1 MAKLTP
7 EAAGFPPAGM
17 GYRLMAAAAV
27 ALAINVAIAWSIS
40 PWLHR
45 TFLVPLSLGYD
56 VEIALTT
63 LLSTFSVLGLAALL
77 AWVFLRRD
85 LEHLNLMLRDGRS
98 RLANLSA
105 RQAVVEE
112 EVDHVSPYL
121 DIMQKQME
129 GAIQQTE
136 QGVVAVIEQIDQVHG
151 LSRQQMERIGR
162 SLQNGM
168 DLADVM
174 RLQAASNKEVITVLT
189 GYLEEQLA
197 ELEGNLQRIEGLA
210 GQVDNL
216 SPLVGVISDIAK
228 QINLLAL
235 NAAIEAA
242 RAGEA
247 GRGFAVVAGEVRAL
261 STQTANAA
269 ADIADKI
276 SAATRSMDA
285 ELSVARQARDNREHN
300 SHIQRII
307 ADIGAMEERFA
318 EGSSVLL
325 EVIQGV
331 EAGNEEMVTRLSEAL
346 GHIQFQDVVRQR
358 LDQIGIALR
367 ELDEHLQALMGH
379 LGDDQWDGSIQP
391 SLKDRLEG
399 HLEGYVMS
407 SQRDAHAAVTGAE
420 AASDAR
426 PQIELF

>member
-1 MAKLTP
+1 
-7 EAAGFPPAGM
+7 
-17 GYRLMAAAAV
+17 
-27 ALAINVAIAWSIS
+27 
-40 PWLHR
+40 
-45 TFLVPLSLGYD
+45 
-56 VEIALTT
+56 
-63 LLSTFSVLGLAALL
+63 
-77 AWVFLRRD
+77 
-85 LEHLNLMLRDGRS
+85 
-98 RLANLSA
+98 
-105 RQAVVEE
+105 
-112 EVDHVSPYL
+112 
-121 DIMQKQME
+121 
-129 GAIQQTE
+129 
-136 QGVVAVIEQIDQVHG
+136 
-151 LSRQQMERIGR
+151 
-162 SLQNGM
+162 
-168 DLADVM
+168 M